1 MLRDGM
7 TIREA
12 AEVWVHE
19 MNAIPQGVI
28 AKMMRDNP
36 EEWQELTVPAPGDR
50 VYVYEHGSGTIDEVM
65 ERDDELVFVVEL
77 DEGQTAQV
85 ECERDDFEVEYD
97 DGLPMWGTMW
107 TFGDSA
113 DDYWLEEL
121 GGLRVMSECG
131 FRVYENEDLGY
142 VFGIDG
148 AGYDFYESHWVPLYK
163 KRGLKWHDE
172 RAESGS
178 FFMTER
184 RKADLYDD
192 MLGYITELISDSE
205 ELVKVLKS
213 IGFSDKE
220 IAYEGLEV
228 VDDE

>member
-19 MNAIPQGVI
+19 MNAIPQEVI
-28 AKMMRDNP
+28 AKMMRNNP
-36 EEWQELTVPAPGDR
+36 DELQELTVPAPGDR
-50 VYVYEHGSGTIDEVM
+50 VEVYEHGSGTIEEVM
-65 ERDDELVFVVEL
+65 ERDNELVFIVGL

-97 DGLPMWGTMW
+97 YILPIWGTMW

-113 DDYWLEEL
+113 DDYWLEKL
-121 GGLRVMSECG
+121 GGIRAMSECG

-148 AGYDFYESHWVPLYK
+148 TGYDFYESHWVPLYK

-172 RAESGS
+172 RTESGS
-178 FFMTER
+178 FVMTER

-192 MLGYITELISDSE
+192 MLGYITGLISDSE
-205 ELVKVLKS
+205 ELVKVFKS

-228 VDDE
+228 IDDE